1 MYPKKFLCLAP
12 CCRRCC
18 LSPQVD
24 HGQRARS
31 IAPFGGHLWYCNAVF
46 AQWGQASWNFFGLLL
61 GTSASFKHRNKHLKT
76 MIIFIRSSR
85 KNIIPTTPPPPPPQ
99 KKDLIPTHVI
109 TSCNHY
115 GQWKFGSRF
124 GQWVVPPPLM
134 TLRSLRPWWTLYYL
148 NFLKSWTRS
157 RAASSSV
164 EICLGKTSTTK
175 CLHLSLGF
183 GFFGRSFGWIIRMTI
198 FGCLV

>member
-1 MYPKKFLCLAP
+1 MYPKELLCLVP

-61 GTSASFKHRNKHLKT
+61 GTSASFKHRNKHLKA
-76 MIIFIRSSR
+76 MIILSDHPEKPLSH
-85 KNIIPTTPPPPPPQ
+85 TPQ
-99 KKDLIPTHVI
+99 RKDLIPTHVI

-115 GQWKFGSRF
+115 GQLKFGSRF
-124 GQWVVPPPLM
+124 GHGLFWD
-134 TLRSLRPWWTLYYL
+134 LRSLQPWWTLYYL

-164 EICLGKTSTTK
+164 EICSVYFNHKMFTS
-175 CLHLSLGF
+175 
-183 GFFGRSFGWIIRMTI
+183 FFWIW
-198 FGCLV
+198 FLW

>member
-1 MYPKKFLCLAP
+1 MP
-12 CCRRCC
+12 CPL
-18 LSPQVD
+18 LSSLLSFSPS
-24 HGQRARS
+24 RPWTES
-31 IAPFGGHLWYCNAVF
+31 SWKIAPFGGHLWYCNAVF

-61 GTSASFKHRNKHLKT
+61 GTSAT
-76 MIIFIRSSR
+76 MINLYQ
-85 KNIIPTTPPPPPPQ
+85 NIQKKTLSQPPPPQ
-99 KKDLIPTHVI
+99 KKKEDLIPTHVI

-115 GQWKFGSRF
+115 GQLKFGSRF
-124 GQWVVPPPLM
+124 GQWVVPPPSPPM

-175 CLHLSLGF
+175 CSHLSLGF

-198 FGCLV
+198 LGYLV